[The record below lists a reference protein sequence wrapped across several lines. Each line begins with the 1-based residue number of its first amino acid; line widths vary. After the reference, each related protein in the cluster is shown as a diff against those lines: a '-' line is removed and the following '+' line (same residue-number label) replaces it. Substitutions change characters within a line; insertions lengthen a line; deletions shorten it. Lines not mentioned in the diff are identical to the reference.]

1 MENLIGN
8 RIHKLLKEN
17 NISQRVLAK
26 RIGSTEASVSRYING
41 TRTPDARTINKIAK
55 ALNVTMEFLLGQEE
69 NNTVDEIKII
79 KSLIERNARNISSQ
93 EREKI
98 IEMLY
103 KHKGEI

>member
-55 ALNVTMEFLLGQEE
+55 ALNVSTDTLLMKE
-69 NNTVDEIKII
+69 NKKNHYLTIRRLIDENIHKLHIHERI
-79 KSLIERNARNISSQ
+79 DLIRRLSS
-93 EREKI
+93 RI
-98 IEMLY
+98 
-103 KHKGEI
+103 